1 MAFIPTTE
9 KNRREMLDTIGVR
22 SIDELLAGSVP
33 DDLRFK
39 GELDLPPALSEFEVE
54 KLLREIA
61 AQNEHAG
68 THVCF
73 LGGGAYDHFIP
84 AAVKHVVSRPEFYTS
99 YTPYQPEVAQGNLQ
113 AMYEY
118 QSLVCELTGMD
129 AANASLYDGAS
140 ALAEAAL
147 MAQSHT
153 GRPEILV
160 PLSVHPWYR
169 RVLKTYCHR
178 SGITVREIPL
188 RDGTID
194 PAALAAAIGPETA
207 AVLVQHPNF
216 FGLLEPVR
224 EIEPVIHGA
233 GAVYVTSSDP
243 ISLGILEPPGEF
255 GADVATGEGQALG
268 NPLNFGGPYLGLF
281 AVKQD
286 LIRRMPGRLVGATQ
300 DGQGRRGFVLTL
312 QTREQ
317 HIRREKAASS
327 ICTNQQLCALAA
339 TVYLTLMGRAGLPK
353 VAELSLR
360 KAHYLADR
368 LAAIPGFSLMFPG
381 PFFKEFA
388 LKTPVPAA
396 RIIGAM
402 RDEGIFAGVD
412 LGRFDLGVSNG
423 LLIAV
428 TEKRTAAEMDRFA
441 RLLAKHFAVRR
452 PAPPVR
458 RKAATGKPAGSVK
471 KSPAGSAKK
480 PGSGVKSAGKRSAA
494 GAAPSKKR
502 VARPRAAKRS
512 VRPTRK
518 SGGTKK

>member
-9 KNRREMLDTIGVR
+9 KNRREMLEYIGVG
-22 SIDELLAGSVP
+22 SIDELMAANVP

-39 GELDLPPALSEFEVE
+39 GELDIPAALSEPEVE
-54 KLLREIA
+54 SLLREIA
-61 AQNEHAG
+61 GQNEHAG

-84 AAVKHVVSRPEFYTS
+84 SAVRHIVSRPEFYTS

-118 QSLVCELTGMD
+118 QSLICELTGMD

-147 MAQSHT
+147 MAQAHT
-153 GRPEILV
+153 GRGEILV
-160 PLSVHPWYR
+160 LMSVHPYYR
-169 RVLKTYCHR
+169 RVIRTYCHR
-178 SGITVREIPL
+178 SGITVKEIPV
-188 RDGTID
+188 REGVVDQ
-194 PAALAAAIGPETA
+194 AALAAACGPDTA

-216 FGLLEPVR
+216 FGLLEPVA

-233 GAVYVTSSDP
+233 GALYVTSSDP
-243 ISLGILEPPGEF
+243 IALGLLEPPGAF

-300 DGQGRRGFVLTL
+300 DKQGRRGFVLTL

-339 TVYLTLMGRAGLPK
+339 TVYLSLMGKAGLPR
-353 VAELSLR
+353 VAELCLQ

-368 LAAIPGFSLMFPG
+368 LSLIPGFRLLFQG
-381 PFFKEFA
+381 PFFKEFV
-388 LKTPVPAA
+388 LQTPVPPA
-396 RIIGAM
+396 RIIRAM
-402 RDEGIFAGVD
+402 QEEKIFAGVD
-412 LGRFDLGVSNG
+412 LSRFDYGIPNG

-428 TEKRTAAEMDRFA
+428 TEKRTREEMDRFS
-441 RLLAKHFAVRR
+441 RMMAKHFAVRR
-452 PAPPVR
+452 PAPSVR
-458 RKAATGKPAGSVK
+458 SKKGAGKPAPRKPAVRKPAVRKLAGAKASR
-471 KSPAGSAKK
+471 KSSRGPAGKATTGRSAK
-480 PGSGVKSAGKRSAA
+480 S
-494 GAAPSKKR
+494 
-502 VARPRAAKRS
+502 
-512 VRPTRK
+512 RK
-518 SGGTKK
+518 SGSKK